1 MSRQPNKTQTTGK
14 HIGFGKVILFGEH
27 FVVHGAPAIV
37 AGISEY
43 TDCALRVLPGEPG
56 WKVVDNRPAVPGY
69 KTSKAAEQREAHKLV
84 FDHNKI
90 DLTKNGLEITL
101 AGPLVPSSGIGASAS
116 DCVALTR
123 ALDEMYGLGLNDHQV
138 NHSAW
143 VGEGGYHGT
152 PSGVDNTAATF
163 GGLLVY
169 QRSKEHGPKFS
180 RLPSRVPLFLV
191 VVSTGIT
198 ASTTKVVGD
207 VRALKDAEPERFN
220 YLVCKYQEMYK
231 RAVEAVA
238 SGNVLLLGEIMSQT
252 HILMQQLTVSCAEL
266 DDIVR
271 VCLANGAIGAKMS
284 GTGRGGIAVAL
295 VKDRA
300 GQDRI
305 SEALKK
311 DCAKS
316 AKFIWNYTVA
326 AVAESKL

>member
-1 MSRQPNKTQTTGK
+1 MSRQPVKSQTTGK

-43 TDCALRVLPGEPG
+43 TDCSLRTLPGEPG
-56 WKVVDNRPAVPGY
+56 WKVVDNRPAIAGY

-90 DLTKNGLEITL
+90 DLAKNGIEITL
-101 AGPLVPSSGIGASAS
+101 GGPLVPSSGIGASAS

-123 ALDEMYGLGLNDHQV
+123 ALNEMYNLGLDDHQV

-169 QRSKEHGPKFS
+169 QRSKEKGPQFS
-180 RLPSRVPLFLV
+180 RIPSRVPLFLV
-191 VVSTGIT
+191 VVSSGIT

-207 VRALKDAEPERFN
+207 VRALKESEPKRFDI
-220 YLVCKYQEMYK
+220 LVKKYAEMYK
-231 RAVEAVA
+231 RAVDAVVK
-238 SGNVLLLGEIMSQT
+238 GDLEQLGEAMSQT
-252 HILMQQLTVSCAEL
+252 HILMQQLTVSCTEL

-271 VCLANGAIGAKMS
+271 TSLAAGALGAKMS

-295 VKDRA
+295 ARDKES
-300 GQDRI
+300 QQRI
-305 SEALKK
+305 AQALKQN
-311 DCAKS
+311 CEKS

-326 AVAESKL
+326 AVASSKL